1 MNIFKTLT
9 VFFVAASF
17 LYGCQS
23 TSDTQTETSWL
34 EYRCD
39 NEQSIKVAY
48 FLNEAD
54 GGYVRVKFAE
64 DSYKLDNVVSGSGI
78 KYSDETYTW
87 WSQGKEGVFMINDT
101 VLLKSCVAA
110 GR

>member
-1 MNIFKTLT
+1 MNIFKALALC
-9 VFFVAASF
+9 FVVASF

-23 TSDTQTETSWL
+23 TAEKEASWL

-39 NEQSIKVAY
+39 KEQSIKIAY
-48 FLNEAD
+48 FLSDPD
-54 GGYVRVKFAE
+54 GGYIRVSLGE

-101 VLLKSCVAA
+101 VLLKNCVATNQ
-110 GR
+110 